1 MVNRPI
7 VVLCPRDVKRT
18 EDGLDPLVEWVW
30 WCCEML
36 RRCLLDYWE
45 GDRWGRKGKSYG
57 GEGCVMIVDAAGAG
71 YKNLVGSDCVL
82 GVEVI

>member
-1 MVNRPI
+1 
-7 VVLCPRDVKRT
+7 
-18 EDGLDPLVEWVW
+18 
-30 WCCEML
+30 ML